1 MGKYGVDT
9 YGPAGPNSS
18 LGLSE
23 CDLEGMRN
31 TVIGTF
37 DRSATVLRESRDPD
51 DMGGQLVTFPE
62 VATDVPCRIIRSDLR
77 YVQQQDRVTTIT
89 DTRLILP
96 RNADVQMG
104 DKLVIDSYEFRV
116 EALPFMDMASLTCSV
131 SLWRP

>member
-1 MGKYGVDT
+1 
-9 YGPAGPNSS
+9 
-18 LGLSE
+18 
-23 CDLEGMRN
+23 
-31 TVIGTF
+31 
-37 DRSATVLRESRDPD
+37 
-51 DMGGQLVTFPE
+51 
-62 VATDVPCRIIRSDLR
+62 VPCRIIRSDLR

-104 DKLVIDSYEFRV
+104 DKLVIDTYEFRV